1 MFKLVSREIFMTIS
15 LNLNRTV
22 DYLRVST
29 TDQDIEK
36 NQSAI
41 LALANDK
48 SFGRTEFIEE
58 YISG

>member
-48 SFGRTEFIEE
+48 SFGNT
-58 YISG
+58 YQVN